1 MPIKLKYPS
10 KPDFYDLTV
19 GDLLAMLTD
28 VPHDTLVEFRK
39 FPTEAEKLHV
49 SKVYLK
55 SFTPLLSDKLDDINA
70 ITFVLF

>member
-10 KPDFYDLTV
+10 KPDFYDITV
-19 GDLLAMLTD
+19 GDLLAMLKD
-28 VPHDTLVEFRK
+28 IPRDTLVEFRK
-39 FPTEAEKLHV
+39 FPSEAEKFHV

-55 SFTPLLSDKLDDINA
+55 SVTPLLCDKTEDINS

>member
-10 KPDFYDLTV
+10 KPDFYDITV

-28 VPHDTLVEFRK
+28 VPRDT
-39 FPTEAEKLHV
+39 
-49 SKVYLK
+49 
-55 SFTPLLSDKLDDINA
+55 LLSDRLEDINA